1 MQNLAPTTKFLLAA
15 RVRFLAAADR
25 ILDEHWLERPA
36 PDAWSAAEIVAHV
49 GMIEESIVERCKKAS
64 VSDSR
69 RLPPLKRIRL
79 PLVLAT
85 WRGKKVRSPM
95 PLKSERIGNREQAYA
110 TLQEIRQHSFEFF
123 DSLGDRDLSVHH
135 FPHPIFGGLNL
146 YEWYRFI
153 GYHELRHRKQL
164 CELVEIFHP

>member
-1 MQNLAPTTKFLLAA
+1 
-15 RVRFLAAADR
+15 
-25 ILDEHWLERPA
+25 
-36 PDAWSAAEIVAHV
+36 
-49 GMIEESIVERCKKAS
+49 
-64 VSDSR
+64 
-69 RLPPLKRIRL
+69 
-79 PLVLAT
+79 
-85 WRGKKVRSPM
+85 M

-123 DSLGDRDLSVHH
+123 DSLGDRDLSVNH

>member
-1 MQNLAPTTKFLLAA
+1 
-15 RVRFLAAADR
+15 
-25 ILDEHWLERPA
+25 
-36 PDAWSAAEIVAHV
+36 
-49 GMIEESIVERCKKAS
+49 
-64 VSDSR
+64 
-69 RLPPLKRIRL
+69 
-79 PLVLAT
+79 
-85 WRGKKVRSPM
+85 M

-123 DSLGDRDLSVHH
+123 DSLGDRDLSDHH
-135 FPHPIFGGLNL
+135 FPHPIFGSLNL